1 MRLTAWQ
8 RRLTAGT
15 SVIGAGG
22 AVCMPRP
29 RRLLPLLA
37 VACAFLAGPGHAQG
51 RSGAASPT
59 ADDIGLVVNQTYTAG
74 GLEFFRRFSDFWREK
89 SDVDRYTLT
98 ILERPSRRFGNQ
110 VMVSLGQRPVYVAA
124 LPLKAD
130 AIRNAS
136 LEAVEQVYASAVAS
150 NLRFNDRPDP
160 DMGRE
165 EW

>member
-1 MRLTAWQ
+1 MPATAARAAAW
-8 RRLTAGT
+8 RRRRAG
-15 SVIGAGG
+15 
-22 AVCMPRP
+22 
-29 RRLLPLLA
+29 LLLILA
-37 VACAFLAGPGHAQG
+37 VVGACLARHGHAQEG
-51 RSGAASPT
+51 RGGPASAS

-89 SDVDRYTLT
+89 SDTDRYTLT
-98 ILERPSRRFGNQ
+98 VLERPSRRFGNQ

-130 AIRNAS
+130 AIRSAS

-150 NLRFNDRPDP
+150 NLRFNDRQDP